1 MIKLI
6 FEFLIGYSFGKIL
19 WIIGLYFVCVY
30 YDDDDFFGEFFPFIF
45 MEWIAIYKIL
55 KKLMNKLSKR
65 LKKVG

>member
-6 FEFLIGYSFGKIL
+6 FEFLIGYSFVKIL

-30 YDDDDFFGEFFPFIF
+30 YDDDDFLGEFFPFIF

-55 KKLMNKLSKR
+55 KKLIHRLKR
-65 LKKVG
+65 LANH